1 MFYPTAGGTE
11 KLNNCP
17 SVATLTTNFADNES
31 SDKKKRVF
39 AHFIIALSYKNTCT
53 MRSAT

>member
-17 SVATLTTNFADNES
+17 SVATPTTNFADNES